1 MASNHEEKAQALRTL
16 LEWEYAEH
24 YRGTDDDLSDR
35 TEAWISG
42 LEAAEVADIYLEIFQ
57 KGI

>member
-1 MASNHEEKAQALRTL
+1 MGHTEQAQALRTL
-16 LEWEYAEH
+16 LEWEYSQH
-24 YRGTDDDLSDR
+24 YTGTDDDLSDR

-42 LEAAEVADIYLEIFQ
+42 LEAGEVADICMSIFS